1 MLEVL
6 LHDQKDPVM
15 SIKTTTA
22 TVYVARCDAPGC
34 CEEGPWGEE
43 PANAVHEALTY
54 FGWVEDGERLYCPE
68 HAEQEEVSRG

>member
-1 MLEVL
+1 
-6 LHDQKDPVM
+6 M

-34 CEEGPWGEE
+34 PEEGPWGEE

-54 FGWVEDGERLYCPE
+54 FGWVEDGDSLYCPE
-68 HAEQEEVSRG
+68 HRDYDKAVGG